1 MKICSV
7 APLWGIKMPCTW
19 TVYLLA
25 ARRLLNHCTPHT
37 STAGKAWGLAMAAF
51 QGQTSTAASHPFVE
65 RMARVFEGNRF
76 RSKHKKILN
85 RDLNK
90 GSKSFRAQLR
100 LVRDEV
106 MKKISLC
113 WLFPIFSSF
122 SLIVKYAPQS
132 SQSSHV
138 RHCRHSRHSRQ
149 WRRHQKQT
157 QLVQFDADS
166 SNEGFFTS
174 PSIHITLELASF
186 ADCTFSFLRM
196 KKFTQWV
203 RSHVFGAFKPYLET
217 ENCAV

>member
-1 MKICSV
+1 
-7 APLWGIKMPCTW
+7 MPCTW
-19 TVYLLA
+19 TVYLLV

-37 STAGKAWGLAMAAF
+37 STAGKAWGLAMVAF

-65 RMARVFEGNRF
+65 RMARVFEGNRI
-76 RSKHKKILN
+76 RSKQKILN

-132 SQSSHV
+132 SVTSLSSQSSV
-138 RHCRHSRHSRQ
+138 
-149 WRRHQKQT
+149 
-157 QLVQFDADS
+157 
-166 SNEGFFTS
+166 TS
-174 PSIHITLELASF
+174 PSKANTTGAIWRWFFEWRFLYFTLHPCYSRICLSRWLHFFVFTNEKNYPVSTFTCLWSF
-186 ADCTFSFLRM
+186 
-196 KKFTQWV
+196 
-203 RSHVFGAFKPYLET
+203 
-217 ENCAV
+217 